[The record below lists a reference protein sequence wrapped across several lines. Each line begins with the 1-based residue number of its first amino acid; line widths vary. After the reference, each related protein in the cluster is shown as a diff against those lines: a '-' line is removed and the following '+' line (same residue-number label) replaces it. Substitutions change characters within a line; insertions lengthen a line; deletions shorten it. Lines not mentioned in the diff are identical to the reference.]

1 LDEKNMPQLDVL
13 DIKKKKVGVVE
24 AVASIFDVKI
34 KKHLVKQYAVLQ
46 QATRRRGTACTKSNY
61 SQLSGSGKKPWR
73 QKGTGRARAGEVR
86 SAVWRGGLTIFGPTP
101 RDYGFK
107 MNKKAKKQALKSVL
121 TQRLQGNNIAVV
133 DKLELENPKTKEAVQ
148 LLKSLELSERT
159 LFLVAAR
166 NANLE
171 LAVRNLPDANVLPVE
186 GLNVLDLLLY
196 EKIVCT
202 PETFK
207 RLEERLG

>member
-1 LDEKNMPQLDVL
+1 MPQLDVL

-159 LFLVAAR
+159 LFLVAVR

>member
-1 LDEKNMPQLDVL
+1 MPQLDVL

-46 QATRRRGTACTKSNY
+46 QATRRRGTACTKSSY
-61 SQLSGSGKKPWR
+61 SELSGSGKKPWR

-86 SAVWRGGLTIFGPTP
+86 SAIWRGGLTIFGPTP
-101 RDYGFK
+101 RDYSFK

-186 GLNVLDLLLY
+186 GLNVLDLLRY

-202 PETFK
+202 PETFNK
-207 RLEERLG
+207 LEERLG

>member
-1 LDEKNMPQLDVL
+1 MPQLDVL

-46 QATRRRGTACTKSNY
+46 QATRRRGTACTKSSY

-186 GLNVLDLLLY
+186 GLNVLDLLRY

-207 RLEERLG
+207 KLEERLG

>member
-1 LDEKNMPQLDVL
+1 MPQLDVL

-121 TQRLQGNNIAVV
+121 TQRLQGDNIAVI
-133 DKLELENPKTKEAVQ
+133 DKLELENPRTKEAVQ
-148 LLKSLELSERT
+148 LLKSLGLSERT

>member
-1 LDEKNMPQLDVL
+1 MPQLDVW

-46 QATRRRGTACTKSNY
+46 QATRRRGTACTKSSY

>member
-1 LDEKNMPQLDVL
+1 MPQLDVL
-13 DIKKKKVGVVE
+13 DIKRNKVGVVE
-24 AVASIFDVKI
+24 AVESIFDVKI

-46 QATRRRGTACTKSNY
+46 QATRRRGTACTKSSY
-61 SQLSGSGKKPWR
+61 SELSGSGKKPWR

-86 SAVWRGGLTIFGPTP
+86 SAIWRGGLTIFGPTP

-186 GLNVLDLLLY
+186 GLNVLDLLRY

-207 RLEERLG
+207 KLEERLG

>member
-1 LDEKNMPQLDVL
+1 MPQLDVL

-46 QATRRRGTACTKSNY
+46 QATRRRGTACTKSSY
-61 SQLSGSGKKPWR
+61 SELSGSGKKPWR

-121 TQRLQGNNIAVV
+121 TQRLQGNNITVV

-159 LFLVAAR
+159 LFLVAVR
-166 NANLE
+166 NANFE
-171 LAVRNLPDANVLPVE
+171 LAVRNLPDVNVLPVE

-207 RLEERLG
+207 KLEERLG

>member
-1 LDEKNMPQLDVL
+1 MPQLDVL

-46 QATRRRGTACTKSNY
+46 QATRRRGTACTKSSY
-61 SQLSGSGKKPWR
+61 SELSGSGKKPWR

-166 NANLE
+166 NTNLE

>member
-1 LDEKNMPQLDVL
+1 MPQLDVL

-166 NANLE
+166 NTNLE
-171 LAVRNLPDANVLPVE
+171 LAMRNLPGANVLLVE

>member
-1 LDEKNMPQLDVL
+1 MPQLNVL

-46 QATRRRGTACTKSNY
+46 QATRRRGTACTKSSY
-61 SQLSGSGKKPWR
+61 SELSGSGKKPWR

-186 GLNVLDLLLY
+186 GLNVLDLLRY

-207 RLEERLG
+207 KLEERLG

>member
-1 LDEKNMPQLDVL
+1 MPQLDVL

-159 LFLVAAR
+159 LFLVAVR
-166 NANLE
+166 NANFE
-171 LAVRNLPDANVLPVE
+171 LAVRNLPDVNVLPVE

>member
-1 LDEKNMPQLDVL
+1 MPQLDVL

-46 QATRRRGTACTKSNY
+46 QATRRRGTACTKSSY
-61 SQLSGSGKKPWR
+61 SELSGSGKKPWR

-86 SAVWRGGLTIFGPTP
+86 SAVWRGGLTVFGPTP

-202 PETFK
+202 PETFNK
-207 RLEERLG
+207 LEERLG

>member
-1 LDEKNMPQLDVL
+1 MPQLDVL

-46 QATRRRGTACTKSNY
+46 QATRRRGTACTKSSY

-86 SAVWRGGLTIFGPTP
+86 SAVWRGGLTVFGPTP
-101 RDYGFK
+101 RDYSFK

-133 DKLELENPKTKEAVQ
+133 DKLELENPKTREAVQ

-159 LFLVAAR
+159 LFLVAVR

>member
-1 LDEKNMPQLDVL
+1 MPQLDVL

-46 QATRRRGTACTKSNY
+46 QATRRRGTACTKSSY
-61 SQLSGSGKKPWR
+61 SELSGSGKKPWR

-86 SAVWRGGLTIFGPTP
+86 SAIWRGGLTIFGPTP
-101 RDYGFK
+101 RDYSFK

-186 GLNVLDLLLY
+186 GLNVLDLLRY

-207 RLEERLG
+207 KLEERLG

>member
-1 LDEKNMPQLDVL
+1 MPQLDVL

-46 QATRRRGTACTKSNY
+46 QATRRRGTACTKSSY
-61 SQLSGSGKKPWR
+61 SELSGSGKKPWR

-186 GLNVLDLLLY
+186 GLNVLDLLRY

-202 PETFK
+202 PETFNK
-207 RLEERLG
+207 LEERLG